1 MDAKQFQAKTT
12 KQPEI
17 AFAYMPDFIVMRMN
31 KVKCEKGYW
40 VSNFKIRQVHS
51 FEIRALLLPELCKQG
66 PITVNN
72 KLEIKKVQY
81 QLLLNKKFS
90 STFHKCQKL
99 LETFSR
105 KPLKCM
111 TCKWNRY
118 PITGI
123 QLQQAEIRYLQLD
136 TCMIKHQFRDKKVC
150 REPITINN

>member
-1 MDAKQFQAKTT
+1 
-12 KQPEI
+12 
-17 AFAYMPDFIVMRMN
+17 MPDFIVMRMN

-72 KLEIKKVQY
+72 KLEIKKVYY

-99 LETFSR
+99 
-105 KPLKCM
+105 
-111 TCKWNRY
+111 
-118 PITGI
+118 
-123 QLQQAEIRYLQLD
+123 
-136 TCMIKHQFRDKKVC
+136 
-150 REPITINN
+150 